1 MSQCLP
7 VLYVSP
13 LFLVAALTVPFGEM
27 LSPLLVH
34 TGVTAQSHHLAPCGT
49 QGWAYSPGLATE
61 TTISPGGSDW
71 LRDGDPSLLEL

>member
-7 VLYVSP
+7 ALRVSP

-34 TGVTAQSHHLAPCGT
+34 TGVTAQPTPPRGT
-49 QGWAYSPGLATE
+49 QGWAYSPGLASE